1 MRERKTITEANALVD
16 AADKFDDMYLR
27 IEALANHAHDLIK
40 YAGEEQ
46 LVGDWW
52 QSMQGAMQ
60 KMQGITDEIRQPKLP
75 GMSEG
80 TEHNTSTLDAVFNEH
95 DFYQL
100 EHIWPALEAGDKQEA
115 LRQINHYL
123 NKGKNRAW
131 WGDLKALDIKIDP
144 NDVENSQ
151 VMWSKPIQKDM
162 GESAQEESDANV
174 QKENQMENIDDMIA
188 NLSKLAGLNVVEGS
202 KPDFLDVDKDG
213 NKKEPFKDAVDDKEE
228 DKDIKES
235 VELDECGMPMA
246 VAYDDAT
253 DSYPGEVNGP
263 AEQAGDMYKLD
274 VKTAN
279 KTMSFITDNPEEII
293 QVLKASGIDVKSTEA
308 TGFQPPAQVPVP
320 QVNSTPASPAPAEEK
335 TDEAVGDKTRSS
347 TGGTITQTATGQVHK
362 AGSGNYGGANDDE
375 LDAKDEDEDEE
386 DKKVAESIAIL
397 RKMSGFAPVSVG
409 KFGNSVAGPK
419 GDPRDMGDTID
430 FALAGQ
436 GNAKSGRGDKGL
448 RQPGTIHQDA
458 MIAI

>member
-60 KMQGITDEIRQPKLP
+60 KMQAITGEIRQPKLP
-75 GMSEG
+75 GMESVEEQ
-80 TEHNTSTLDAVFNEH
+80 TQDA
-95 DFYQL
+95 
-100 EHIWPALEAGDKQEA
+100 P
-115 LRQINHYL
+115 
-123 NKGKNRAW
+123 
-131 WGDLKALDIKIDP
+131 
-144 NDVENSQ
+144 Q
-151 VMWSKPIQKDM
+151 V
-162 GESAQEESDANV
+162 QEEI
-174 QKENQMENIDDMIA
+174 QMSNIDDMIA
-188 NLSKLAGLNVVEGS
+188 SLSKLAGLQVAEAS

-228 DKDIKES
+228 DKEVKES

-375 LDAKDEDEDEE
+375 LDAEDEDEE

-397 RKMSGFAPVSVG
+397 RKMSGFAPVSEG

-419 GDPRDMGDTID
+419 GDPREVGDTID

-448 RQPGTIHQDA
+448 STTGDNPLGRNDRDLTESIHREFA
-458 MIAI
+458 EFLKESK